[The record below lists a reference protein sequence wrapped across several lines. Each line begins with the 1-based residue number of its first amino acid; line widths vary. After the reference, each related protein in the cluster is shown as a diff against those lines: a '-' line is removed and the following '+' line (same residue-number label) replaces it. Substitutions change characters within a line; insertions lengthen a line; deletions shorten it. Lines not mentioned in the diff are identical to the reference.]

1 MQTLCSCF
9 SLQPRSCNEAI
20 LTTLVELLFL
30 YVGFLFSRRAKR
42 LKKLNRMMQSTA
54 AQQASNAWRLRTL
67 MLLGIVLVA
76 HVACF
81 AALTIQIDR
90 RYQNAESVSQI
101 AELLAASQ
109 QAAVRANFMQ
119 VGAGLA

>member
-1 MQTLCSCF
+1 VLY
-9 SLQPRSCNEAI
+9 
-20 LTTLVELLFL
+20 FL
-30 YVGFLFSRRAKR
+30 SFRRAKR

-54 AQQASNAWRLRTL
+54 AQQASNTWRLRTL
-67 MLLGIVLVA
+67 VLLGILLVA

-90 RYQNAESVSQI
+90 RYQNAKSVSQI

-109 QAAVRANFMQ
+109 QGAVRANFMQ
-119 VGAGLA
+119 VGATLAWTMLKCTGGL

>member
-1 MQTLCSCF
+1 
-9 SLQPRSCNEAI
+9 
-20 LTTLVELLFL
+20 
-30 YVGFLFSRRAKR
+30 
-42 LKKLNRMMQSTA
+42 
-54 AQQASNAWRLRTL
+54 
-67 MLLGIVLVA
+67 VLVA